1 MTSWNLLFILVTII
15 ILFVIL
21 IGFWLY
27 SSNLRQKMS
36 QSSTDYDHQ
45 PDLDLNMA
53 TNNIDIGNDLNLGN
67 LFESCPCKKGLVCDS
82 GICKMEPNTICVT
95 SSTCPSNYI
104 CYTGRCLEKPSS
116 TDEIKKTNYQ
126 DDQICLNRH
135 FLKLDNTKFNMM
147 SGWWNI
153 NQGIS
158 LCESDVSGVI
168 YVVTENE
175 LYRVSIDSKV
185 DSSVIHQNLQISK
198 MFRFVNKIHV
208 LTNDG
213 RIYQLVSETHRSQ
226 WEYRRINEIYGKDLS
241 NTTVDDAFPCKDG
254 SLALRIDGKIYMYS
268 TRHRDRKW
276 KMKKGAT
283 KVIYDETSLSRAIMY
298 PNKIVVKLAPPSD
311 HRQGSLWN
319 PKTGLLTGN
328 TESNEYNKPLSAH
341 DDLKTAALRK
351 LREGKMG
358 KSRRDKESL
367 SVIPGKFKDMIFS
380 GNGQGILVI
389 SLSDSTVTEYVKTWS
404 NRLQEKIL
412 NGTGDKL
419 FKCFRDIWLLTGA
432 SCSNI

>member
-1 MTSWNLLFILVTII
+1 MTSWNILFILVTII
-15 ILFVIL
+15 ILFIIL
-21 IGFWLY
+21 IGLWVY
-27 SSNLRQKMS
+27 YSNLRQKMTR
-36 QSSTDYDHQ
+36 SSTDYETRSHK

-53 TNNIDIGNDLNLGN
+53 TNNIDIGNNLNLGN
-67 LFESCPCKKGLVCDS
+67 LFESCPCKKGLICDS
-82 GICKMEPNTICVT
+82 GICKMEPNTVCVT

-116 TDEIKKTNYQ
+116 MDEIKKTNYQ

-135 FLKLDNTKFNMM
+135 FLKLDNTKFNMV

-175 LYRVSIDSKV
+175 LYRVSINSMV
-185 DSSVIHQNLQISK
+185 DSSVINQNLQISK

-213 RIYQLVSETHRSQ
+213 RIYQLVSETHRTQ

-268 TRHRDRKW
+268 TRRRDRKW

-283 KVIYDETSLSRAIMY
+283 KVIYDEISLSRAIMY
-298 PNKIVVKLAPPSD
+298 PNKIVVKLAPYSE
-311 HRQGSLWN
+311 HRQVSLWN
-319 PKTGLLTGN
+319 SKTGT
-328 TESNEYNKPLSAH
+328 TELNDYNKPLSAH
-341 DDLKTAALRK
+341 DDLKTSSLRK

-358 KSRRDKESL
+358 KSRSNNKSL

-380 GNGQGILVI
+380 ENGQGILVI

-412 NGTGDKL
+412 NGTGDRL